1 MYINRFINF
10 FSRKKKSKMD
20 QFRINRLHT
29 LTNNIFTSF
38 FQELKKILSK
48 KLVCFLFFK
57 SELEGSFKSL
67 IVNFLN

>member
-48 KLVCFLFFK
+48 KLVCFFFFK
-57 SELEGSFKSL
+57 
-67 IVNFLN
+67 

>member
-38 FQELKKILSK
+38 FQELKKNFKQKTS
-48 KLVCFLFFK
+48 FF
-57 SELEGSFKSL
+57 FF
-67 IVNFLN
+67 FLNQN